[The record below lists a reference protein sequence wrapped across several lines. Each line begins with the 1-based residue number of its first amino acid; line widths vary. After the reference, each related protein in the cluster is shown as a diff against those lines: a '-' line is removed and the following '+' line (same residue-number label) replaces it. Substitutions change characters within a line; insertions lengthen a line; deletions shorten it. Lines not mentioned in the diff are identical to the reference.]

1 MHTTE
6 VGTCNPSRSER
17 VIGLIAGN
25 GRFPYLFARAAKVKG
40 FKVIAFAFRGE
51 TDPIL
56 SESVDAIHWLGLSE
70 LGGLFRALKRE
81 GIKKAVMAGQIRPSL
96 LFSNLKMDKE
106 LQGLLSQARDKR
118 ADTLLGA
125 IAKRLKDEDI
135 ELINSV
141 GLLSDMLPG
150 RGVLTRTEPSEKEQ
164 KDIDFAKLL
173 ARELGRLDIGQTVV
187 VKEGAILAIEAIE
200 GTDEAIRRG
209 AKLGGSGVVVVKM
222 SKPQQDLRFDVPVV
236 GRRTVE
242 VLVEARARVLA
253 IEAEETLLIDEA
265 ECKRIADTHGV
276 CIVAV

>member
-1 MHTTE
+1 MHMAE
-6 VGTCNPSRSER
+6 VGTCNPSRSEQ

-25 GRFPYLFARAAKVKG
+25 GKFPYLLAKEAKAKG

-51 TDPIL
+51 TDPVL
-56 SESVDAIHWLGLSE
+56 SKSVDAIHWLGLSE

-81 GIKKAVMAGQIRPSL
+81 GIKKAAMAGQIRPSL

-106 LQGLLSQARDKR
+106 LQGLLSQTRDKR

-125 IAKRLKDEDI
+125 VAERLKNEDI

-141 GLLSDMLPG
+141 GFLSALLPE
-150 RGVLTRTEPSEKEQ
+150 RGALTETEPSKEEW

-173 ARELGRLDIGQTVV
+173 AKELGRLDIGQTVV
-187 VKEGAILAIEAIE
+187 VKKGAVLAIEAIE
-200 GTDEAIRRG
+200 GTDKAIRRG
-209 AKLGGSGVVVVKM
+209 SKLGGSGVVVVKM

-242 VLVEARARVLA
+242 ILVETKARVLA
-253 IEAEETLLIDEA
+253 IEAEKTLLIDEA
-265 ECKRIADTHGV
+265 ECKQIADTHRV